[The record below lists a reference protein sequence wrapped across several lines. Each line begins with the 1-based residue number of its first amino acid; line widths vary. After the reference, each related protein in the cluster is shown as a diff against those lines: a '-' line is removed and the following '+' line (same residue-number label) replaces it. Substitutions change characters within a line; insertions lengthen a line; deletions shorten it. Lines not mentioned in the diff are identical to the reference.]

1 MVLIRPPVQQLR
13 RFGPGTRGSAIV
25 HDNDV
30 DSLTVELGLSVRA
43 VTDDDL
49 QYQTGLTVGDEM
61 LMVDVQVTYHTH
73 EGDTHKPK
81 DLAAVSV
88 AAGRR
93 WILDPDTGLV
103 TPDLLAPAVAQQLIP
118 ATTGLGAGDTGDFI
132 AWDNSIPG
140 LAFWSM
146 DDGNGY
152 QWTPGSSSWKLSGGA
167 QAVAA
172 LPDLALDANAYFEP
186 GNLLFKIGA
195 GLYEMVA
202 NGAASA
208 TADIPASWTPGR
220 SSHANDASYGFRTTG
235 GTTPGN
241 NPAFGGRP
249 AQLPATI
256 TAVLVDNDGVYV
268 EAAPGTFGQDG
279 LVMEVGGQQYAL
291 QYLESSSTTDYFH
304 AATNGYLFRAA
315 GVEWSLHSRSTKP
328 FTASGKSWSLLMPIA
343 AADGVDYGA
352 PRERRSLPPRPWH
365 VGQRFIN
372 LSTGLTYD
380 KTPSVTLTE
389 GTPATGPYTAYADIP
404 DPHIASVVSYN
415 QAYSG
420 DSATR
425 LRGNAFVVTDR
436 VASSAQRAKT
446 VTFDG
451 TDYAVATGSYTR
463 LGTQY
468 LWQVANLTPTLM
480 FPRVAH
486 TLQITRGDDSLVWPA
501 GTAPRADISW
511 DGADWV
517 VTPGVAPT
525 WVTDPTV
532 PIPRSKLPHQ
542 SDVEIAAGPGAGLAI
557 VSSASNANSLRT
569 PFNPVVDLDTHSRG
583 VFIGTAHLTIS
594 QYGSTTI
601 GWNDRHE
608 KTLELNLGTLFASQ
622 ILGSDVYNGTS
633 ALGVKMTEHTIYN
646 AATTLGRLEFWM
658 SRTAANEV
666 AYQWRYVAIGG
677 TDHFNIASTI
687 YMSFLR
693 NDPGGGGG
701 GITWETLLDMP
712 FSPGV
717 QLTGI
722 GWQHAGVFR
731 AINANEMD
739 NLLDFALV
747 GGGEDSGR
755 VALSPSAELSGLTT
769 HRVGDLLHDYGTAG
783 VQHIPMILYYDDGNT
798 HQAVKVRFNPLAD
811 NRRRVEVQGG
821 QTSPALYIG
830 YCRVRMASFG

>member
-1 MVLIRPPVQQLR
+1 MTMVYRPPVQQLR

-43 VTDDDL
+43 VVQADL
-49 QYQTGLTVGDEM
+49 EYQSGLTVGDEM

-81 DLAAVSV
+81 DLAGVSV

-103 TPDLLAPAVAQQLIP
+103 TPDLLAPALVSRLSP
-118 ATTGLGAGDTGDFI
+118 DLTGLTAGDTGDFV
-132 AWDNSIPG
+132 AYDNSIPG
-140 LAFWSM
+140 LSLWAF
-146 DDGNGY
+146 DDANGY
-152 QWTPGSSSWKLSGGA
+152 KWTPGSSSWKLSGGA

-172 LPDLALDANAYFEP
+172 LPDLALDANSYFDP

-208 TADIPASWTPGR
+208 TADIPASWTPGST
-220 SSHANDASYGFRTTG
+220 SSGNDTTYGFRIG
-235 GTTPGN
+235 GTTP
-241 NPAFGGRP
+241 FGARP

-256 TAVLVDNDGVYV
+256 SAVLVDDNGVYV
-268 EAAPGTFGQDG
+268 EAAPGAFGQDG
-279 LVMEVGGQQYAL
+279 LVMEVGGKQYAL
-291 QYLESSSTTDYFH
+291 QYLDTSGNTDYFH
-304 AATNGYLFRAA
+304 AATSGYLFQAA

-352 PRERRSLPPRPWH
+352 PRERRTLPPRPWH

-480 FPRVAH
+480 SPRVAH

-511 DGADWV
+511 DGNDWV

-701 GITWETLLDMP
+701 GITWETLLDMN
-712 FSPGV
+712 FAPGV
-717 QLTGI
+717 QLTGR
-722 GWQHAGVFR
+722 GQQYLGVFR
-731 AINANEMD
+731 AINANEID
-739 NLLDFALV
+739 NLLEMQLV
-747 GGGEDSGR
+747 SSTSAGIAVGEYGNEGGVLIGR
-755 VALSPSAELSGLTT
+755 VGTLLERDLIPSAGTNRNSFRMIDNDLNGAEDFYVVFNKLS
-769 HRVGDLLHDYGTAG
+769 
-783 VQHIPMILYYDDGNT
+783 
-798 HQAVKVRFNPLAD
+798 D
-811 NRRRVEVQGG
+811 NRRRVQVHRLA
-821 QTSPALYIG
+821 TSPALYIG